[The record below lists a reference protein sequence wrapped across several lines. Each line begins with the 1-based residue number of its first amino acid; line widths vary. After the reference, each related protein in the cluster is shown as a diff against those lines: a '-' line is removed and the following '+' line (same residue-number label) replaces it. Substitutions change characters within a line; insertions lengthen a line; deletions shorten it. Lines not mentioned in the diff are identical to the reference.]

1 MPQAYKASLCVV
13 SPIAFAE
20 PKVCLELVFAR
31 NVSVGVLDSAAALTV
46 IVIETESRA
55 GSRGD
60 VCANGVWEWVLVF
73 ESRGSERERDG
84 ERRELN

>member
-1 MPQAYKASLCVV
+1 MPQAYTASLCVV

-55 GSRGD
+55 GSRGMC
-60 VCANGVWEWVLVF
+60 VLTVSGNGYWYLRVEGA
-73 ESRGSERERDG
+73 RGSEMERE
-84 ERRELN
+84 ES